1 MVDALI
7 GTETADGSTGT
18 GREDALTEMVDAM
31 NVVVDALIG
40 TEILVKIGATVETD
54 SIVEEDA
61 LNAMEDALNV
71 MEDDLSETVVDV
83 QTLQGFVVSIK
94 DSFGFVSCM
103 EREGDLFFH
112 ISEAPVDVQL
122 QDEVEF
128 RIKHNQ
134 RSDKEMA
141 CQLVALPKGT
151 IVVEDITEEFFNG
164 VVTKSLVR
172 GGHGGHSFYNNR
184 DDGRHSQRDD
194 VYGKIEVSKPQESGE
209 ADTTEATEEA
219 KEDNTEKQEQ
229 ADDEDGEFPKK
240 KLVKREVVRFN
251 NESVASNDTK
261 AEGEDQEQRSR
272 KSAIPH
278 FGDEVRFRIAKHRKT
293 GVKRAV
299 GITITTSA
307 RDKLEKEIEA
317 KLETMTRE
325 NGVVDRVKGGGGFI
339 KCCDRPVDI
348 YFPFHEIREPQQSEE
363 GANKESE
370 PSDNSKRGRQGKK
383 TVREGDEVSFF
394 VYEDQEED
402 SARSRSRLTALR
414 VQKLPPGSVSFEE
427 LVRADV
433 EGLVA
438 KLPKEPRNGPEII
451 GAITSTSA
459 GTDEKKLEVAKGT
472 ADESAPEDEA
482 KSQKKKKGGKDNRG
496 KKQKLSFRLCDTE
509 DMSYV
514 PHIDDKVLFDEVL
527 DKRTGKMKAIKV
539 RVLQLNPKNR
549 ETGAINAMKDDFGF
563 IKCAER
569 SGDAYFRFSDVMGSN
584 QNFGSGT
591 EVAFDV
597 AVDNKSDHVRASRL
611 QILPRGTVKWEDV
624 AAEGLEGEIVAIP
637 SSRRGHH
644 STRGGRG
651 DKMKQLQKVSLG
663 KISFVTPEKQH
674 LIDFL
679 PELKEKVDSAF
690 LTSQVIA
697 EAPQEEVAEDGASS
711 EDVEPKDTKSKPEIR
726 AAFPNSLSKFER
738 AALHEYSDWLGLK
751 HESNGEGANRQIE
764 LVGDQKIVISTLE
777 DKRASSPPQLTVEFK
792 EEDVEDV
799 RYNPHVGDR
808 VKFDLVLVKRTK
820 QFQCNKISCMEAAS
834 VKTKAAGT
842 KSETPRSEG
851 LIVSVKPEGF
861 GFIQP
866 VRSASGTMEENLF
879 FHVNEITTG
888 QTLAELKEGTE
899 VQFTV
904 LVDEKKKRKRAM
916 SIAVVPA
923 GTIKNVAA
931 KHVKGIITN
940 PSFLNRT
947 KGRFTKSSGNKSST
961 VGKIR
966 LSTDEGVADNNDT
979 GSDAEADGDVGDDD
993 DDEDAEDTTE
1003 AESGDAETEA
1013 KTSETKK
1020 TDKKAAPHK
1029 ANKKQVYVYNIR
1041 DIADQTVVLREGDE
1055 VEFIPQITPKNLRA
1069 AQIRLLKS
1077 HAKQGVVTI
1086 VTEDFGGIVSIDSE
1100 ESEPAIE
1107 AHFTARNVLRG
1118 DILSVGDRVEFAFRA
1133 PSAQPSIRN
1142 KSAKDKKTTEKVE
1155 EKTTDGDAK
1164 DESKEGEATNV
1175 AEPAVEPVLGHAT
1188 SILRLSSA
1196 QKPSE
1201 GASTRRPTR
1210 SVNSTLR
1217 EAMRQVGA
1225 NAMVASR
1232 MAKVIVMEL
1241 KDLAPL
1247 MLKKER
1253 ANGDIDSTVLANVL
1267 RNGKTAND
1275 RRKQLVRVIEQH
1287 PVLSDRDMMFRNHTE
1302 RYTFGLKKAFH
1313 YAKLL
1318 EEGKYDDPED
1328 QQTLYK
1334 ALGEPLGFDV
1344 HRAMFIPTLE
1354 NQGTD
1359 EQRAKWLPL
1368 AKSYKILGAYAQTE
1382 LGHGSN

>member
-1 MVDALI
+1 MFRSPQPGDWAAEDEDTAPLPSPVSTSPPQDPTPAEAAAAASRSRDAR
-7 GTETADGSTGT
+7 GPSGYDRSNSGGRFDRDRDNGGRFDRNRDNGGRFDGGRFDRDREGGRFDRDGGRYDRDGGRYDRDGGRFDRGGGRFDRDRDYGGDRGYGGDRFDRGGGRFERDGGRVERDGGGRADPARWGHSADRRTDFNDRRG
-18 GREDALTEMVDAM
+18 GRDLP
-31 NVVVDALIG
+31 
-40 TEILVKIGATVETD
+40 VE
-54 SIVEEDA
+54 
-61 LNAMEDALNV
+61 
-71 MEDDLSETVVDV
+71 
-83 QTLQGFVVSIK
+83 QGFVVSIK

-128 RIKHNQ
+128 RIKYNQ

-151 IVVEDITEEFFNG
+151 IVVEDIGEEFSSG
-164 VVTKSLVR
+164 VVTKSLPR
-172 GGHGGHSFYNNR
+172 RGHGGHSFYNNR

-194 VYGKIEVSKPQESGE
+194 AFGQIEVSKPQECSE
-209 ADTTEATEEA
+209 TDAAEA
-219 KEDNTEKQEQ
+219 KANSNEGDAEKQEQ
-229 ADDEDGEFPKK
+229 NNGVEGEFQKK
-240 KLVKREVVRFN
+240 RLPKRELVRFN
-251 NESVASNDTK
+251 NDSMTSNEAKT
-261 AEGEDQEQRSR
+261 ETEDQEQRSR

-299 GITITTSA
+299 DITITTSA

-325 NGVVDRVKGGGGFI
+325 TGVVDRVKGGGGFI
-339 KCCDRPVDI
+339 KCCDRPIDV
-348 YFPFHEIREPQQSEE
+348 YFPFHEIREPEQSEK
-363 GANKESE
+363 GATKDVK
-370 PSDNSKRGRQGKK
+370 PSDTSRGRQGKS
-383 TVREGDEVSFF
+383 TLREGDEVSFY
-394 VYEDQEED
+394 VYEDQEDD
-402 SARSRSRLTALR
+402 SVRSRSRLTALR
-414 VQKLPPGSVSFEE
+414 VQKLPPGSVSFEK

-433 EGLVA
+433 AGLVS
-438 KLPKEPRNGPEII
+438 KLPKEPRNGPEVV
-451 GAITSTSA
+451 GAIIPTSA
-459 GTDEKKLEVAKGT
+459 GSDEEKSEAATDTTDEST
-472 ADESAPEDEA
+472 PEDDA
-482 KSQKKKKGGKDNRG
+482 KSQKKKKGGKDSRV

-509 DMSYV
+509 DMSYI

-527 DKRTGKMKAIKV
+527 DKRTGKTKAVKV

-569 SGDAYFRFSDVMGSN
+569 SGDAYFRFSDVMGSSR
-584 QNFGSGT
+584 NFGNGT

-597 AVDNKSDHVRASRL
+597 VVDNKSDHVRASRV
-611 QILPRGTVKWEDV
+611 QILPRGSVIWEDV
-624 AAEGLEGEIVAIP
+624 AAGGLEGKIVATP

-651 DKMKQLQKVSLG
+651 DKMKQFQKVSLG

-690 LTSQVIA
+690 VTSQDIA
-697 EAPQEEVAEDGASS
+697 EAPQAKVADDSTS
-711 EDVEPKDTKSKPEIR
+711 NEDVESKDQESKPEIR
-726 AAFPNSLSKFER
+726 VAFPNSLSKFER

-751 HESNGEGANRQIE
+751 HESNGEGANRHIE
-764 LVGDQKIVISTLE
+764 LVGDQRIVSKTLE
-777 DKRASSPPQLTVEFK
+777 SKRASSPPQLTVEFK
-792 EEDVEDV
+792 EDDVEDV

-820 QFQCNKISCMEAAS
+820 QFQCNKISCVEAATA
-834 VKTKAAGT
+834 KTKNAGT
-842 KSETPRSEG
+842 KSEVPRSEG

-866 VRSASGTMEENLF
+866 VGSGAMEENLF

-940 PSFLNRT
+940 PSFLNRM
-947 KGRFTKSSGNKSST
+947 KGRFAKSAGNKSST

-966 LSTDEGVADNNDT
+966 LLPGENVADSDIA
-979 GSDAEADGDVGDDD
+979 SCDAEADGDDDVED
-993 DDEDAEDTTE
+993 DVDDEETTE
-1003 AESGDAETEA
+1003 AESDDAEA
-1013 KTSETKK
+1013 KVKTSETKK
-1020 TDKKAAPHK
+1020 TDKKAAVQK
-1029 ANKKQVYVYNIR
+1029 ASKKQVYVYNIR

-1077 HAKQGVVTI
+1077 HAKQGVVTN
-1086 VTEDFGGIVSIDSE
+1086 VTEDFGGVVSIDSE
-1100 ESEPAIE
+1100 ENEPAIE
-1107 AHFTARNVLRG
+1107 ARFTARNVLRG
-1118 DILSVGDRVEFAFRA
+1118 DILNVGDRVEFAYRA
-1133 PSAQPSIRN
+1133 PSAQPSIKN
-1142 KSAKDKKTTEKVE
+1142 KGVKDKKTSEKAE
-1155 EKTTDGDAK
+1155 EKTTNDEAK
-1164 DESKEGEATNV
+1164 DESKDGETKNDA
-1175 AEPAVEPVLGHAT
+1175 EPVLGHAT
-1188 SILRLSSA
+1188 SILRLSPA
-1196 QKPSE
+1196 QPSE
-1201 GASTRRPTR
+1201 GAPSRRATR

-1232 MAKVIVMEL
+1232 MAKGPDGTRGFAEGWNSDATQESASVETTT
-1241 KDLAPL
+1241 AT
-1247 MLKKER
+1247 
-1253 ANGDIDSTVLANVL
+1253 TV
-1267 RNGKTAND
+1267 TTTTTT
-1275 RRKQLVRVIEQH
+1275 EQ
-1287 PVLSDRDMMFRNHTE
+1287 SD
-1302 RYTFGLKKAFH
+1302 A
-1313 YAKLL
+1313 
-1318 EEGKYDDPED
+1318 
-1328 QQTLYK
+1328 
-1334 ALGEPLGFDV
+1334 
-1344 HRAMFIPTLE
+1344 
-1354 NQGTD
+1354 
-1359 EQRAKWLPL
+1359 
-1368 AKSYKILGAYAQTE
+1368 
-1382 LGHGSN
+1382 

>member
-83 QTLQGFVVSIK
+83 QTLGFVVSIK

-164 VVTKSLVR
+164 VVTKSL
-172 GGHGGHSFYNNR
+172 
-184 DDGRHSQRDD
+184 RDD

-427 LVRADV
+427 L
-433 EGLVA
+433 
-438 KLPKEPRNGPEII
+438 
-451 GAITSTSA
+451 
-459 GTDEKKLEVAKGT
+459 LEVAKGT

-514 PHIDDKVLFDEVL
+514 PHIDD
-527 DKRTGKMKAIKV
+527 
-539 RVLQLNPKNR
+539 KNR

-597 AVDNKSDHVRASRL
+597 AVDNKSDHV
-611 QILPRGTVKWEDV
+611 
-624 AAEGLEGEIVAIP
+624 
-637 SSRRGHH
+637 
-644 STRGGRG
+644 
-651 DKMKQLQKVSLG
+651 
-663 KISFVTPEKQH
+663 
-674 LIDFL
+674 
-679 PELKEKVDSAF
+679 
-690 LTSQVIA
+690 IA

-711 EDVEPKDTKSKPEIR
+711 EDVEPKDTK
-726 AAFPNSLSKFER
+726 N
-738 AALHEYSDWLGLK
+738 
-751 HESNGEGANRQIE
+751 
-764 LVGDQKIVISTLE
+764 QKIVISTLE

-1133 PSAQPSIRN
+1133 PSAQPSIKN

-1232 MAKVIVMEL
+1232 MAKGPDGTRGFTEGWNSDPAQESTEVTSVETTTTTTTTTT
-1241 KDLAPL
+1241 
-1247 MLKKER
+1247 
-1253 ANGDIDSTVLANVL
+1253 STV
-1267 RNGKTAND
+1267 TTTTTT
-1275 RRKQLVRVIEQH
+1275 EQ
-1287 PVLSDRDMMFRNHTE
+1287 SD
-1302 RYTFGLKKAFH
+1302 A
-1313 YAKLL
+1313 
-1318 EEGKYDDPED
+1318 
-1328 QQTLYK
+1328 
-1334 ALGEPLGFDV
+1334 
-1344 HRAMFIPTLE
+1344 
-1354 NQGTD
+1354 
-1359 EQRAKWLPL
+1359 
-1368 AKSYKILGAYAQTE
+1368 
-1382 LGHGSN
+1382 